1 MPAKKDKSTDQSN
14 PSETV
19 PLQQAVQS
27 DEQPAVQQKIKV
39 TQHLLHKNEAFK
51 ARRAKII
58 RVISLIYAILA
69 LLTLPFSLI
78 QGVFGSVSANDSWY
92 LTLIPMSL
100 MVVIHLGTFFLAD
113 PIHENRTRIAAY
125 TVVLINLVL
134 AVFMQW
140 QAGSIGVYLS
150 LYTWLIVLSALVG
163 LETIEIVI
171 VTIVGILIASGGIVA
186 EKILHLYSPMF
197 DPNQNMMAKILPL
210 AVMIGMVMAGVLVLQ
225 QGLYL
230 ALAETERRSRQL
242 SEAYQLLI
250 QSTQSGK
257 KVSNSLSA
265 IVTELSSTS
274 RQQASGA
281 QEQAAAVM
289 QVSTSLTELGETAR
303 QIASNAGKVSKVA
316 DAGLTKAS
324 QMQETAQRAT
334 TTADRGQEAVN
345 SSIQAIEDVRNGITG
360 LAERLMI
367 LTERSKQIGSII
379 ALIKEIADET
389 HLLALN
395 AAIESAG
402 SGENGRRFAVV
413 ASEVKSLADRSLEAT
428 GEVVQVIHELQGAV
442 AAAVLASEETRKKT
456 FGAVERSYQAGQVIS
471 ELDQVVDETTDSSS
485 QIVDA
490 IQEVATLAEE
500 IRLATQQ
507 QDSAIRQIISTIE
520 SLGMVAQETA
530 GAVVQ
535 VSETVVRIDGLSN
548 ALKEAL
554 EGISLQPE
562 LV

>member
-1 MPAKKDKSTDQSN
+1 MPAKKDKPINQSN
-14 PSETV
+14 QSETT
-19 PLQQAVQS
+19 PFN
-27 DEQPAVQQKIKV
+27 VQQTVRQEI
-39 TQHLLHKNEAFK
+39 TEAPHILRQNEAFK

-58 RVISLIYAILA
+58 RVISLVYAFIA
-69 LLTLPFSLI
+69 ILTLPFSLL
-78 QGVFGSVSANDSWY
+78 QGVFGTVSANGSWY
-92 LTLIPMSL
+92 LTLIPMSF
-100 MVVIHLGTFFLAD
+100 MVIIHLMTFFLAD
-113 PIHENRTRIAAY
+113 PTSEKRTRVAAY
-125 TVVLINLVL
+125 LVVLINLVL
-134 AVFMQW
+134 AGFMQW
-140 QAGSIGVYLS
+140 QAGSIGVYLI
-150 LYTWLIVLSALVG
+150 LYTWVIVLSALVG
-163 LETIEIVI
+163 LETIEIVG
-171 VTIVGILIASGGIVA
+171 VTITGILMASGGIVA
-186 EKILHLYSPMF
+186 EKMLNLYSPMF

-210 AVMIGMVMAGVLVLQ
+210 ALMIGLVMVGVVVLQ

-230 ALAETERRSRQL
+230 ALAETERRSKQL

-257 KVSNSLSA
+257 QVSSSLSA

-303 QIASNAGKVSKVA
+303 QIASNAGQVSRVA
-316 DAGLTKAS
+316 DAGLSKAS
-324 QMQETAQRAT
+324 QVQETAQRAT
-334 TTADRGQEAVN
+334 ITADRGQEALN
-345 SSIQAIEDVRNGITG
+345 SSIYAIEDVRNGITG

-471 ELDQVVDETTDSSS
+471 ELDQVVDETTASSS
-485 QIVDA
+485 QIVEA

-530 GAVVQ
+530 GAVIQ

-548 ALKEAL
+548 ALKDAL
-554 EGISLQPE
+554 DGISLQPN
-562 LV
+562 LGPIPLK